1 MTGTPFAGADG
12 CSLPEDERMVLF
24 DVFAA
29 AADGRLPPPDGQ
41 VEVRSGLSGRAAAV
55 VAFPAHFY
63 VLAPVDPRWVRETL
77 PPGDYSAPL
86 GARFLVALADRIGA
100 HIGAS
105 DAVLAAFA
113 DGRDVGVDLRE
124 ITDGSHP
131 RIRRAHRYRDEV
143 RAWRTNDGRGHV
155 VLGRGLAGRWEVSFE
170 VEPAAR
176 GRGLGRD
183 LAAAAL
189 GLLPVGTPVFA
200 QVSPGNSVSL
210 RATLAAG
217 YRPIGGEV
225 LLPSRQVS
233 PAAAPASRNP
243 GGGTEPASPV
253 ALEGEQGDV
262 HSMRTVS
269 SGAGGPSQTR
279 NSRPQSSPRAPTVVT
294 SQPGSAA

>member
-1 MTGTPFAGADG
+1 
-12 CSLPEDERMVLF
+12 MVLL

-29 AADGRLPPPDGQ
+29 AAGGRLPPPDGR
-41 VEVRSGLSGRAAAV
+41 VEVHSGLVGKAAAV

-63 VLAPVDPRWVRETL
+63 VLASVDPGWVLERL

-113 DGRDVGVDLRE
+113 HGRETGVYLRE
-124 ITDGSHP
+124 ITDDHHP
-131 RIRRAHRYRDEV
+131 RIRRAHRYRDDV
-143 RAWRTNDGRGHV
+143 RAWRTKDGMGHV
-155 VLGRGLAGRWEVSFE
+155 VLGRGLAGRWEVSYE

-176 GRGLGRD
+176 GQGLGRA
-183 LAAAAL
+183 LATAAL
-189 GLLPVGTPVFA
+189 GLLPAGTPVFA

-225 LLPSRQVS
+225 LLPSR
-233 PAAAPASRNP
+233 
-243 GGGTEPASPV
+243 
-253 ALEGEQGDV
+253 
-262 HSMRTVS
+262 
-269 SGAGGPSQTR
+269 
-279 NSRPQSSPRAPTVVT
+279 
-294 SQPGSAA
+294 